1 MGRRTPD
8 EGIPVARPP
17 AADTAGALAP
27 ALDSMTLLAAAVVV
41 HDPGKQRVVLL
52 RRGPGA
58 KYCQG
63 KWDLPIGKSEPG
75 EPVTETAARELREE
89 TGLVV
94 DASALRVAHVIHGA
108 WGVESP
114 NGFLTVV
121 FTAHQWSGE
130 PVNSEPEKHSAV
142 RWFDTAAL
150 PEMVPSTGHA
160 LRCVLGDGPR
170 ISLHGWPDAPPGP

>member
-1 MGRRTPD
+1 
-8 EGIPVARPP
+8 
-17 AADTAGALAP
+17 
-27 ALDSMTLLAAAVVV
+27 MTLLAAAVVV
-41 HDPGKQRVVLL
+41 HDPGKRRVVLL

-75 EPVTETAARELREE
+75 EPVTDTAARELREE

-94 DASALRVAHVIHGA
+94 DPSALRLAHVIHGA

-121 FTAHQWSGE
+121 FAAHDWSGE
-130 PVNSEPEKHSAV
+130 PVNNEPEKHSAV
-142 RWFDTAAL
+142 RWFDTGDL
-150 PEMVPSTGHA
+150 PGMVPSTGHA
-160 LRCVLGDGPR
+160 LRCVLDDGPR
-170 ISLHGWPDAPPGP
+170 ISLHGWQERTPVR